1 MINLLANKLPSLPD
15 RKNLIWKNSDEDLYK
30 KFSQYDKPNNA
41 LASSSASLASS
52 ASSASSASPAL
63 PTLKN
68 APQLSEISEISE
80 ISNNVQSIPSVP
92 TEPNDV
98 SRINKI
104 PRVLKVSPIK
114 IFNDNA
120 NNVDVHAVPTVAKV
134 AKQLNPI
141 KETKKNVKKP
151 NPIDT
156 ILAESSTCDIYK
168 SDVKEKLIA
177 LITSNEF
184 SKVFGITKSS
194 EIMSGIVN
202 ERVNKSIAIFISFL
216 FDKCVI
222 YNDKE
227 FIFNKN
233 KETVGTI
240 TI

>member
-1 MINLLANKLPSLPD
+1 MINVLANKLPSLPD

-30 KFSQYDKPNNA
+30 KFSQYDKPNNT
-41 LASSSASLASS
+41 
-52 ASSASSASPAL
+52 L

-68 APQLSEISEISE
+68 APQISEISEISE
-80 ISNNVQSIPSVP
+80 ISIPTVPKEPADVQS
-92 TEPNDV
+92 
-98 SRINKI
+98 INKI
-104 PRVLKVSPIK
+104 PKVLKVYPIK
-114 IFNDNA
+114 LFNDNA
-120 NNVDVHAVPTVAKV
+120 DNVGVPTVSNMQ
-134 AKQLNPI
+134 KQLNPI
-141 KETKKNVKKP
+141 KETKKNVKKT

-240 TI
+240 MI

>member
-41 LASSSASLASS
+41 SS

-63 PTLKN
+63 PTLSTLKN

-80 ISNNVQSIPSVP
+80 ISNNVRSIPSVP

-120 NNVDVHAVPTVAKV
+120 NNVDVHAVPTVAKA

>member
-1 MINLLANKLPSLPD
+1 MINVLANKLPSLPD
-15 RKNLIWKNSDEDLYK
+15 RKNLIWKNSDEDLYN
-30 KFSQYDKPNNA
+30 KFSQYDKPNNT
-41 LASSSASLASS
+41 
-52 ASSASSASPAL
+52 L
-63 PTLKN
+63 PILKN
-68 APQLSEISEISE
+68 APQISEISEISE
-80 ISNNVQSIPSVP
+80 ISIPTVPKEPADVQS
-92 TEPNDV
+92 
-98 SRINKI
+98 INKI
-104 PRVLKVSPIK
+104 PKVLKVYPIK
-114 IFNDNA
+114 LFNDNA
-120 NNVDVHAVPTVAKV
+120 DNVGVPTVSNMQ
-134 AKQLNPI
+134 KQLNPI
-141 KETKKNVKKP
+141 KETKKNVKKT

-240 TI
+240 MI

>member
-41 LASSSASLASS
+41 SPASSASLASS
-52 ASSASSASPAL
+52 ASSAL

-80 ISNNVQSIPSVP
+80 ISNNVRPIPSVP

-120 NNVDVHAVPTVAKV
+120 NNVDVHAVPTVAKA

>member
-1 MINLLANKLPSLPD
+1 MINVLANKLPSLPD
-15 RKNLIWKNSDEDLYK
+15 KKNLIWKNSDEDLYK
-30 KFSQYDKPNNA
+30 KFSQYDKPNNT
-41 LASSSASLASS
+41 
-52 ASSASSASPAL
+52 L

-68 APQLSEISEISE
+68 ALQTSEISEISE
-80 ISNNVQSIPSVP
+80 ISNPTVSKEPANVQSI
-92 TEPNDV
+92 
-98 SRINKI
+98 NKI
-104 PRVLKVSPIK
+104 PKVLKVSPIK
-114 IFNDNA
+114 LFNDNA
-120 NNVDVHAVPTVAKV
+120 NNVGVPTVPNMQ
-134 AKQLNPI
+134 KQLNPI
-141 KETKKNVKKP
+141 KETKKNVKKS
-151 NPIDT
+151 NPIDI

-240 TI
+240 MV

>member
-41 LASSSASLASS
+41 SS

-63 PTLKN
+63 PTLSTLKN

-80 ISNNVQSIPSVP
+80 ISNNVRSIPSVP

-120 NNVDVHAVPTVAKV
+120 NNVDVHAIPTVAKA

>member
-1 MINLLANKLPSLPD
+1 MINVLANKLPSLPD
-15 RKNLIWKNSDEDLYK
+15 KKNLIWKNSDEDLYK
-30 KFSQYDKPNNA
+30 KFSQYDKPNNT
-41 LASSSASLASS
+41 
-52 ASSASSASPAL
+52 L
-63 PTLKN
+63 PILKN
-68 APQLSEISEISE
+68 APQTSEISEISE
-80 ISNNVQSIPSVP
+80 ISETSNPTVPKEPANVQSI
-92 TEPNDV
+92 
-98 SRINKI
+98 NKI
-104 PRVLKVSPIK
+104 PKVLKVSPIK
-114 IFNDNA
+114 LFNDNA
-120 NNVDVHAVPTVAKV
+120 NNVGVPTVSNMQ
-134 AKQLNPI
+134 KQLNPI

-156 ILAESSTCDIYK
+156 ILTESSTCDIYK

-227 FIFNKN
+227 IIFNKN

-240 TI
+240 MI

>member
-41 LASSSASLASS
+41 
-52 ASSASSASPAL
+52 SSASPVSLASPASSALPTL

-80 ISNNVQSIPSVP
+80 ISNNVRSIPSVP

-120 NNVDVHAVPTVAKV
+120 NNVDVHAVPTVAKA

>member
-1 MINLLANKLPSLPD
+1 MINVLANKLPSLPD
-15 RKNLIWKNSDEDLYK
+15 KKNLIWKNSDEDLYK
-30 KFSQYDKPNNA
+30 KFSQYDKPNNT
-41 LASSSASLASS
+41 
-52 ASSASSASPAL
+52 L

-68 APQLSEISEISE
+68 APQTSEISEISE
-80 ISNNVQSIPSVP
+80 ISNPTVSKEPANVQSI
-92 TEPNDV
+92 
-98 SRINKI
+98 NKI
-104 PRVLKVSPIK
+104 PKVLKVSPIK
-114 IFNDNA
+114 LFNDNA
-120 NNVDVHAVPTVAKV
+120 NNVGVPTVPNIQ
-134 AKQLNPI
+134 KQLNPI
-141 KETKKNVKKP
+141 KETKKNVKKS
-151 NPIDT
+151 NPIDI

-240 TI
+240 MV

>member
-1 MINLLANKLPSLPD
+1 MINVLANKLPSLSD
-15 RKNLIWKNSDEDLYK
+15 RKNLIWKNSDEHLYK
-30 KFSQYDKPNNA
+30 KFSQYDKPI
-41 LASSSASLASS
+41 ST
-52 ASSASSASPAL
+52 L
-63 PTLKN
+63 PNFKN
-68 APQLSEISEISE
+68 AHKLSEISEIS
-80 ISNNVQSIPSVP
+80 NDVHSIPSEHTVP
-92 TEPNDV
+92 TDIP
-98 SRINKI
+98 RINKI
-104 PRVLKVSPIK
+104 PKVLKVSPIK
-114 IFNDNA
+114 IINDNP
-120 NNVDVHAVPTVAKV
+120 NNVEVFTVPTM

-156 ILAESSTCDIYK
+156 ILAESLTCDIYK

-240 TI
+240 TIYTLEDLK